1 MYTLRANRTL
11 RPTRT
16 LTAAESTQWPAIDVP
31 SPISRRPAG
40 PWVSSQQLG
49 PRYTRLPTAIRSA
62 PTSWIGSDS
71 RLRGPKRS
79 NDERAASENA
89 RSRVSR
95 NRL

>member
-16 LTAAESTQWPAIDVP
+16 WTAAESTQWPAIDVP
-31 SPISRRPAG
+31 SPISRRPD
-40 PWVSSQQLG
+40 PWVSSQQPG

-62 PTSWIGSDS
+62 PTSWIGSDN

-79 NDERAASENA
+79 NEDRAASENA

-95 NRL
+95 SRL